1 MYRVRLVGF
10 THKYSLLSPARR
22 NISIILPSLS
32 RRTIQGGNRLVRG
45 ASSSLLQ
52 IFFYEPC
59 PHKIGLSLLAY
70 FPFNQQNMAIL
81 LWICGNC
88 VYARCET
95 GVSTLGA
102 GSGLDTWRGAES
114 KQKIS
119 IDSVDNRFWYS
130 ASLHRAVVILF
141 QGSTKSAPSY
151 LDLLQFVKIIFHS
164 LPPVGLKH
172 AIIGISF

>member
-70 FPFNQQNMAIL
+70 LPF
-81 LWICGNC
+81 W
-88 VYARCET
+88 
-95 GVSTLGA
+95 
-102 GSGLDTWRGAES
+102 
-114 KQKIS
+114 
-119 IDSVDNRFWYS
+119 
-130 ASLHRAVVILF
+130 
-141 QGSTKSAPSY
+141 STKHGDIALNLRKLCLCTVRNWGFNSWRWVWFRY
-151 LDLLQFVKIIFHS
+151 LKRSRKQAEDFNRLCWQPFLVFS
-164 LPPVGLKH
+164 LT
-172 AIIGISF
+172 S